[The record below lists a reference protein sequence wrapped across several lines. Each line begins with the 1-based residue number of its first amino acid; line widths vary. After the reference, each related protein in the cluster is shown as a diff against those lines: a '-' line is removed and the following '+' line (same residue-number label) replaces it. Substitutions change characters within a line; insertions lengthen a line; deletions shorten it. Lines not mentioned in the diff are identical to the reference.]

1 MICFTVPCQTYS
13 TLNMKGQHWRKKH
26 RISKGQRDTVIL
38 AWACRHDNGSEPKKH
53 WKAIGV
59 PALVTMTRVV
69 PDMRNWIKD
78 DDNLRASLKHVRDE
92 LARQMGYDDKDGSGL
107 RWDYKQEVLRKKGY
121 HAVDVR
127 IERDK
132 Q

>member
-1 MICFTVPCQTYS
+1 M
-13 TLNMKGQHWRKKH
+13 
-26 RISKGQRDTVIL
+26 VIL
-38 AWACRHDNGSEPKKH
+38 AWACRHDNGSEPRQH

-92 LARQMGYDDKDGSGL
+92 LAKQMGYDDRDGSGL
-107 RWDYKQEVLRKKGY
+107 RWGYEQEVLRKKGY